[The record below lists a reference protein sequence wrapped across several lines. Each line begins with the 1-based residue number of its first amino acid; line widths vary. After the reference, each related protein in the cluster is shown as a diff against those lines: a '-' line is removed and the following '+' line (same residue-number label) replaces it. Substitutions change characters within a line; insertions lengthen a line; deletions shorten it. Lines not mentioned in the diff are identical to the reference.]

1 MIERVRRCVCGILFH
16 LLRLVGLLDDIGE
29 SILLSSDEEG
39 IIDKEGEQF
48 DLYLQEIDIN
58 SVPLEGLPIVASSSG
73 TLPVTA
79 TITPAAFTQVA
90 MPCDPSQ
97 VKVSVIKKGE
107 IFESLGSSSVVSA
120 VLSVDLGDCV
130 VEGQQDVIH
139 LTFSNVESVS
149 VVHRALGNV
158 CSLNE
163 VGTLVRYDCYHYI
176 YCSCKMRC
184 SFLYTM
190 GHPFLAAA
198 ALSRHVLCDLCTDC
212 NTNQY
217 SSCCCLPD
225 LPRRL
230 VSVRRTGAVS
240 GTAT

>member
-139 LTFSNVESVS
+139 LIFSNVESVS
-149 VVHRALGNV
+149 VVVRALGNV

-184 SFLYTM
+184 SFFMHNGPSL
-190 GHPFLAAA
+190 P
-198 ALSRHVLCDLCTDC
+198 
-212 NTNQY
+212 
-217 SSCCCLPD
+217 SCCSFVTSC
-225 LPRRL
+225 
-230 VSVRRTGAVS
+230 SV
-240 GTAT
+240 